1 MYNSHFGLTQAPF
14 SIAPDPRFLY
24 MSDQHREAL
33 AHLLF
38 GVSSNG
44 GFVLLTGEV
53 GTGKTT
59 VTRCLLEQLP
69 EQTEVALILNPKY
82 TAKELLSAICDDLC
96 IGYDQ
101 SC

>member
-1 MYNSHFGLTQAPF
+1 
-14 SIAPDPRFLY
+14 

-38 GVSSNG
+38 GINSNG

-69 EQTEVALILNPKY
+69 ENTEIALILNPKY
-82 TAKELLSAICDDLC
+82 TVRELLSAICDDLG
-96 IGYDQ
+96 IEYTRSSEMKDSISGRSRNNPVAHQ
-101 SC
+101 S